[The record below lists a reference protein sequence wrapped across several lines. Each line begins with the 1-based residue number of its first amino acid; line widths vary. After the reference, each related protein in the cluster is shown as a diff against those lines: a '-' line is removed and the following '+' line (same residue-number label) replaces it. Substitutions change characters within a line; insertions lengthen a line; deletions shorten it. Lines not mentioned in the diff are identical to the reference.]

1 MQLIIKESIR
11 ELFIEAGEHFAR
23 AVLGSTGPVFS
34 AALSGGSTARGLLQ
48 TMRTDHLASRIPWSK
63 LDLWWV
69 DERCVPFENPHSN
82 FGNAQKDLFDHVPFS
97 AGQLHPMPAQQEP
110 RQGAMDYEHEMI
122 SAFRLRDGR
131 LPLFD
136 LIFLGIGPD
145 GHVASLFPGSEALD
159 EQKKLVIAVKG
170 GDPDVYRLSLT
181 LPVLNQAR
189 LVLFVVSG
197 AKKAEILR
205 SIFSSAGKGVLP
217 AAMINPVHGRVKWI
231 VDRDAASLLPVQ
243 P

>member
-1 MQLIIKESIR
+1 MQMIICDDPDK
-11 ELFIEAGEHFAR
+11 LFSQAALQFTRAAMEHQ
-23 AVLGSTGPVFS
+23 GSKFRV
-34 AALSGGSTARGLLQ
+34 ALSGGSTARGLLQ
-48 TMRTDHLASRIPWSK
+48 TMRTDPLASRFPWSK

-69 DERCVPFENPHSN
+69 DERCVPFESPHSN
-82 FGNAQKDLFDHVPFS
+82 FGNARKDLLDHVPFS
-97 AGQLHPMPAQQEP
+97 DGQLHPMPAQQEP

-122 SAFRLRDGR
+122 SAFRLRHGR

-159 EQKKLVIAVKG
+159 EQQKLVIAVKG

-217 AAMINPVHGRVKWI
+217 AAMINPVHGRVTWI

>member
-1 MQLIIKESIR
+1 MQLIIKESAR
-11 ELFIEAGEHFAR
+11 ELFREAGEHFAR
-23 AVLGSTGPVFS
+23 AVLESIGPVFS
-34 AALSGGSTARGLLQ
+34 AALSGGSTARDLLK
-48 TMRTDHLASRIPWSK
+48 TMRTDPLASRIPWSN

-69 DERCVPFENPHSN
+69 DERCVPFESPHSN
-82 FGNAQKDLFDHVPFS
+82 FGNARKDLLDHLPLS

-122 SAFRLRDGR
+122 SAFGLRDGQ
-131 LPLFD
+131 LPVFD

-145 GHVASLFPGSEALD
+145 GHVASLFPGSAALD
-159 EQKKLVIAVKG
+159 ERKKLVTAVKG
-170 GDPDVYRLSLT
+170 GDPNVYRLTLT

-197 AKKAEILR
+197 AKKAETLR
-205 SIFSSAGKGVLP
+205 SVFSSAGGDALP
-217 AAMINPVHGRVKWI
+217 AARINPVHGRVTWI
-231 VDRDAASLLPVQ
+231 VDRDAASLLPAQ